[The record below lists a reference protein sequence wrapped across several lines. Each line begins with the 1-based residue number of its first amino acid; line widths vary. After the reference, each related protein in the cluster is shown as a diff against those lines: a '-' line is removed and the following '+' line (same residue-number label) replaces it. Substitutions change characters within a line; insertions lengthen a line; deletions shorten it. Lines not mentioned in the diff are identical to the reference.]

1 MILHY
6 PKGSLDKFEEVSYLL
21 KNGGDKNLSNFL
33 KVEDNRNYQPLSNTS
48 KDFINKASAQFTKPP
63 VEGEEDVGEEA
74 AAEVGFVQDLMADSR
89 IFQWAGI
96 GFGEQETYRLQKSL
110 KKLAE
115 TSGAVSLR
123 FYGKIWGTKQDYY
136 IVEASGDANAG
147 GEEEGEANE
156 EEGEDGPTADS
167 EPRGTGVNKLS
178 YYVAHDSMSKWTRL
192 PDLSPADIK
201 ASRQI
206 KVVFTGDLNRPI
218 YTNPFFF
225 GQEKH
230 YLRAQIARIMHS
242 TTLLPKALWMEDA
255 ENPREILP

>member
-1 MILHY
+1 
-6 PKGSLDKFEEVSYLL
+6 
-21 KNGGDKNLSNFL
+21 
-33 KVEDNRNYQPLSNTS
+33 
-48 KDFINKASAQFTKPP
+48 
-63 VEGEEDVGEEA
+63 
-74 AAEVGFVQDLMADSR
+74 MADSR

-115 TSGAVSLR
+115 TSGSVSLR

-147 GEEEGEANE
+147 GEEEGEEQE
-156 EEGEDGPTADS
+156 EEGGDGPTADS
-167 EPRGTGVNKLS
+167 EPRGSGVNKLS

-192 PDLSPADIK
+192 PDLSPNDIK

-242 TTLLPKALWMEDA
+242 TTLYPKTLWMEDA
-255 ENPREILP
+255 ENPREVVAQEPAEGDEEVEQPTTMSMTDPKMWVHANPNILLNCLTEHKDAEAPADNEEEFD

>member
-1 MILHY
+1 
-6 PKGSLDKFEEVSYLL
+6 
-21 KNGGDKNLSNFL
+21 
-33 KVEDNRNYQPLSNTS
+33 
-48 KDFINKASAQFTKPP
+48 
-63 VEGEEDVGEEA
+63 
-74 AAEVGFVQDLMADSR
+74 MADSR

-242 TTLLPKALWMEDA
+242 TTLLPKALWKEDE
-255 ENPREILP
+255 ENPREVLPAEPIEGEEEVEQPTTMSMTDPKMWVHANTNILINCLTEHKDAEAPADAEEEFD